1 MYKMKLFAVFIISL
15 FAQIASAQDVPRI
28 AFIYHTPED
37 TIGWSFEHD
46 RARKDVESYF
56 GDQIEVS
63 YFWDIAE
70 GEEGEAK
77 MKELA
82 ADGYDLIFATSYGYL
97 SGALNA
103 AFAFPDVKIEH
114 SNGYV
119 RAPNSSI
126 YSIRTYEGR
135 VPQGILAGYMTKTN
149 KVGYIASFAIP
160 YVFRD
165 INAAFLAARS
175 VNPDVEFEVV
185 WLNTWENH
193 ELEAQAARDLIANG
207 ADVLMQNTNTIEP
220 MKVAQELGAFA
231 FGQDSD
237 MRDYGPDAQL
247 TASINHWSP
256 YYIRRIQAL
265 LDGTWESTDTWEGIA
280 TDMLEIG
287 VFSDLVPLRIQEQAA
302 DAVARIR
309 AGRLHP
315 FTGPIRRQDGSG
327 WLAAG
332 ETASDSDLLTMG
344 FFVEGMFGSKQVDF
358 DVLLN
363 LIHGRDGEDGKV
375 ASLMDFYGLPY
386 ISPRL
391 EASAMSY
398 NKLYTKFLA
407 ESLGIKA
414 VAYEHLAKNGERK
427 INMEYPVIIKPVRL
441 GSSIGVSI
449 VKSEAE
455 LDYALD
461 VAFEFDT
468 DVIVEPFIEGV
479 KEYNQAGC
487 YTHDWELSIVEE
499 PQKEE
504 FLDFDKKY
512 MDFSRD
518 SQVLSADIAEELKE
532 RIQSTFQK
540 IYDPLFRG
548 SIIRCDFF
556 VVNDEILLNEI
567 NPIPGSMANYLFPDF
582 EGMLER
588 LSRVLPKERTI
599 SVDYTYIH
607 SIQSAKGKA

>member
-1 MYKMKLFAVFIISL
+1 MNIAILFGGS
-15 FAQIASAQDVPRI
+15 
-28 AFIYHTPED
+28 
-37 TIGWSFEHD
+37 SFEH
-46 RARKDVESYF
+46 EIS
-56 GDQIEVS
+56 IVS
-63 YFWDIAE
+63 AITMKKVLKKSTITYIFVSAE
-70 GEEGEAK
+70 REFYLIDTEKINSKLFSSGEYKKGK
-77 MKELA
+77 
-82 ADGYDLIFATSYGYL
+82 
-97 SGALNA
+97 
-103 AFAFPDVKIEH
+103 
-114 SNGYV
+114 
-119 RAPNSSI
+119 
-126 YSIRTYEGR
+126 
-135 VPQGILAGYMTKTN
+135 
-149 KVGYIASFAIP
+149 
-160 YVFRD
+160 
-165 INAAFLAARS
+165 
-175 VNPDVEFEVV
+175 
-185 WLNTWENH
+185 
-193 ELEAQAARDLIANG
+193 
-207 ADVLMQNTNTIEP
+207 
-220 MKVAQELGAFA
+220 
-231 FGQDSD
+231 
-237 MRDYGPDAQL
+237 QL
-247 TASINHWSP
+247 T
-256 YYIRRIQAL
+256 L
-265 LDGTWESTDTWEGIA
+265 KKG
-280 TDMLEIG
+280 
-287 VFSDLVPLRIQEQAA
+287 
-302 DAVARIR
+302 
-309 AGRLHP
+309 
-315 FTGPIRRQDGSG
+315 
-327 WLAAG
+327 
-332 ETASDSDLLTMG
+332 G
-344 FFVEGMFGSKQVDF
+344 FFAEGMFGSKQVDF

-407 ESLGIKA
+407 ESLGVKT

-518 SQVLSADIAEELKE
+518 SQVLSADITEELKKK
-532 RIQSTFQK
+532 IQSTFQK

-556 VVNDEILLNEI
+556 VVDNEILLNEI

-588 LSRVLPKERTI
+588 LSRALPKESSI